1 MNIEETKRA
10 IEVMQAF
17 VDGKMTQVSV
27 KNECCWCVMSLT
39 PTWNWM
45 EMDYRIAPEPEH
57 IQIIRRLI
65 GIANYHG
72 RDMDVNLAEDY
83 LKREGY

>member
-17 VDGKMTQVSV
+17 VDGKRVESD
-27 KNECCWCVMSLT
+27 SLGAWIVVDN
-39 PTWNWM
+39 PIWAW
-45 EMDYRIAPEPEH
+45 EEFDYRIAPEPEH
-57 IQIIRRLI
+57 IQIIKNFLEHPWFSVTAQAR
-65 GIANYHG
+65 
-72 RDMDVNLAEDY
+72 EY